1 MLLFTTDLFSYDKDA
16 KSFVAESSELDLP
29 AEDWNS
35 LRHTP
40 VEVYV
45 ELTNPKTNDSRQFK
59 FSHAD
64 LNNSPD
70 FPDVEAIGWNY
81 FSKDGLHL
89 LIIND

>member
-64 LNNSPD
+64 MSGD
-70 FPDVEAIGWNY
+70 EAMGWNY
-81 FSKDGLHL
+81 ESKDGLHL